1 MEFQMPENSSPLAL
15 LLFFFMFLFVYV
27 FAYLVVLQNWGPKH
41 RIEASSCFISL
52 AHGSPVVI
60 MAIIA
65 ILQAP
70 NMADFAA
77 LNTKYQGL
85 VLEYSMA
92 YFLMDLLHYILF
104 YPRDFVFICHHLAV
118 LYVFATCHYLVR
130 RGALPILVLLVLAEF
145 SSGCQNVWTLAGY
158 RRADVP
164 AAAKF
169 QDFVSPYFFTFYSIL
184 RGGFAPVFLHK
195 MGEFYVSSAAENLI
209 PKWAW
214 ISWMGVI
221 GTAILVS
228 ILWVG
233 NHWVLWFRRTKHGKA
248 V

>member
-1 MEFQMPENSSPLAL
+1 
-15 LLFFFMFLFVYV
+15 MFLSVYL
-27 FAYLVVLQNWGPKH
+27 FAYFVVLRNWGPKH
-41 RIEASSCFISL
+41 RLEASSCFISL
-52 AHGSPVVI
+52 AHGTPVVV
-60 MAIIA
+60 MAIVA

-70 NMADFAA
+70 NTSDFAA
-77 LNTKYQGL
+77 PNTKFQGL

-92 YFLMDLLHYILF
+92 YFLVDLLHYILF

-118 LYVFATCHYLVR
+118 LYVFVTCHYLVR
-130 RGALPILVLLVLAEF
+130 RGAVAILVLLVLAEL

-158 RRADVP
+158 RRADVQ

-169 QDFVSPYFFTFYSIL
+169 QDFVSPYFFTFYSVL
-184 RGGFAPVFLHK
+184 RGGLAPVFLHK
-195 MGEFYVSSAAENLI
+195 MGEFYVGSPAENLI

-221 GTAILVS
+221 GTAVFVS

-233 NHWVLWFRRTKHGKA
+233 NHWVLWLQYRRLGKA
-248 V
+248 L